1 MILYFVAPR
10 KSMRD
15 WFNNRKIAMK
25 EIYSLI
31 DNFDIWSALELCQE
45 KHPVYYQN
53 ILLECGLLNE
63 LVSYLHNSNLKHQFE
78 KENMGGGR
86 L

>member
-1 MILYFVAPR
+1 
-10 KSMRD
+10 
-15 WFNNRKIAMK
+15 MK

-53 ILLECGLLNE
+53 MLFECGLLNE
-63 LVSYLHNSNLKHQFE
+63 LVSYLHNSNLKYEWDE
-78 KENMGGGR
+78 KSGVVDYNTLESLTKSKINSITNCIIF
-86 L
+86 

>member
-1 MILYFVAPR
+1 
-10 KSMRD
+10 
-15 WFNNRKIAMK
+15 MK

-31 DNFDIWSALELCQE
+31 NNFDIWSALELCQE

-53 ILLECGLLNE
+53 MLFECGLLNE